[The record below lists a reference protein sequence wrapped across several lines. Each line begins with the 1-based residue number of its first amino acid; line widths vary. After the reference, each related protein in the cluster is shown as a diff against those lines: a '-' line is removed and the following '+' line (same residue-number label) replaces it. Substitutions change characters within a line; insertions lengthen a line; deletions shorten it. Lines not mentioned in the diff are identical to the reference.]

1 MTTPEADQPPSEP
14 LAEPGSDEP
23 RAEKVPSVESNT
35 EKPDAA
41 SAEPSAEPSTEASVA
56 AAAEPGSESGAEPS
70 GEASAGSGADVP
82 PLSDPVGGG
91 GGAGG
96 DESADGSTAGDRTA
110 DAPAAGDESVA
121 NDTADDESVG
131 GSTAGAGSVDGST
144 AGDGDGTVGGTA
156 AGDSSAG
163 DAGGEEQT
171 RPEARLE
178 RAVRAAEQALIE
190 FEIAVETFRVEVENF
205 SRLHHQKLGPMYSR
219 LDELDAQIAEARA
232 ASTGDPEDVR
242 KAKEARARVMPMPGI
257 EELFHDWL
265 DSDGLSPEASA
276 MLTDQP
282 VRPPQRVRPS
292 DEARKLYRE
301 LVRKAHPDLAQD
313 DTERARRDEFISRV
327 NAAYGRGDEPLL
339 RELSEEW
346 AAGPVAEEWRP
357 SRSEE
362 LYARLEWLAQ
372 RKELLALVARD
383 LEESAIGAMLK
394 IAPDDP
400 DRLLEEIAEQLLAQ
414 VSEREAELAGLLG
427 SGA

>member
-1 MTTPEADQPPSEP
+1 M
-14 LAEPGSDEP
+14 DE
-23 RAEKVPSVESNT
+23 R
-35 EKPDAA
+35 
-41 SAEPSAEPSTEASVA
+41 
-56 AAAEPGSESGAEPS
+56 
-70 GEASAGSGADVP
+70 
-82 PLSDPVGGG
+82 
-91 GGAGG
+91 
-96 DESADGSTAGDRTA
+96 
-110 DAPAAGDESVA
+110 
-121 NDTADDESVG
+121 
-131 GSTAGAGSVDGST
+131 VDGAVS
-144 AGDGDGTVGGTA
+144 D
-156 AGDSSAG
+156 
-163 DAGGEEQT
+163 GGE
-171 RPEARLE
+171 RPEERLE

-205 SRLHHQKLGPMYSR
+205 SRLHHQRLGPMYSR
-219 LDELDAQIAEARA
+219 LDELEAQIAEARA

-276 MLTDQP
+276 MLTEQP

-327 NAAYGRGDEPLL
+327 NAAYGRGDEVLL

-346 AAGPVAEEWRP
+346 AAGPVSEEWRP

-383 LEESAIGAMLK
+383 LEESAIGGMLK

-400 DRLLEEIAEQLLAQ
+400 DRLLEEIAEQLLTQ